1 MTLFPFRIETPSGV
15 FIEGRIAQLEVRT
28 YVGSLGIMAKHEP
41 IVAACPPGKI
51 RILQDGEWIA
61 FAVSR
66 AILVSDGEKV
76 KVMTSLAKLA
86 V

>member
-51 RILQDGEWIA
+51 RILQDGEWTA

>member
-28 YVGSLGIMAKHEP
+28 YVGALGIMAGHEP
-41 IVAACPPGKI
+41 IVAACPPGRI
-51 RILQDGEWIA
+51 RILQDGEWTA
-61 FAVSR
+61 FTVSR
-66 AILVSDGEKV
+66 AILVSDGETV